1 MHDKIYT
8 FWIMLT
14 LNWTW
19 NNSEKATKLSNGI
32 AVFQGLTNLA
42 LNAII
47 GGTTIGC
54 GYFVGSGD
62 LSGGDLMSFMASAQ
76 LLMKNLSSLSQIMTA
91 YVKMGISG
99 DRLGDWFYSKF

>member
-1 MHDKIYT
+1 M
-8 FWIMLT
+8 
-14 LNWTW
+14 
-19 NNSEKATKLSNGI
+19 
-32 AVFQGLTNLA
+32 TNLA

-99 DRLGDWFYSKF
+99 DSLGVDFGSLTFNLKV